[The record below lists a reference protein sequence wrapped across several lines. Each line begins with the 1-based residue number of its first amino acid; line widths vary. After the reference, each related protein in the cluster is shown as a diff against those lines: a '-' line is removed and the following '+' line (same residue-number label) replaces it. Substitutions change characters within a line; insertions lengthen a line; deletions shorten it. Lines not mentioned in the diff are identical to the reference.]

1 MSVDWSFMVNIKVG
15 CVHEKIDAQ
24 NQFEVLLDFVS
35 PYTVPVQTICLVL
48 TSTQSSVL
56 HDW

>member
-1 MSVDWSFMVNIKVG
+1 MVNIKVG

-24 NQFEVLLDFVS
+24 NQFEVLLDLAS
-35 PYTVPVQTICLVL
+35 PYTAPMQTICLVL
-48 TSTQSSVL
+48 TSTQGSVL